1 MYKKIKRIK
10 ELLMLNNINYNL
22 TVIIDLY

>member
-10 ELLMLNNINYNL
+10 ELLMLNNVNYNL